1 MIKVERA
8 GGAVSTSHEHEEQPH
23 HNILH
28 GLDFSV
34 QRAVLAAAGHRRMKR
49 NAILFHEGDPAD
61 AIYVLKTGAATI
73 RKSLVTPEQQ
83 VIGFLYPGDILGT
96 AYAQRYAYSVRM
108 LSNAEVLRFNFA
120 TFEDLCGNYPEFG
133 HWLLQAACSELAAA
147 QDHMLLLGRKTA
159 RERVASF
166 LVRLEERLSRHDAG
180 PAVWM
185 PMRRGE
191 IAEHLGVALETV
203 SRIMTEFARRGLIR
217 TQGRHVVYILDR
229 QELTALAEGAGTF
242 YE

>member
-1 MIKVERA
+1 MTKVERA
-8 GGAVSTSHEHEEQPH
+8 GSAANTSREHEEQPH
-23 HNILH
+23 DDVLH
-28 GLDFSV
+28 GLDPSI
-34 QRAVLAAAGHRRMKR
+34 QRAVFAAAERQRMKR
-49 NAILFHEGDPAD
+49 NHILFQEGDAAE
-61 AIYVLKTGAATI
+61 AIYILKSGAAAI

-83 VIGFLYPGDILGT
+83 VIGFLYPGDVLGT
-96 AYAQRYAYSVRM
+96 AYAQQYAYSVRM
-108 LSNAEVLRFNFA
+108 LSNAEVLRFDFA
-120 TFEDLCGNYPEFG
+120 TFEELCGNYPEFG

-166 LVRLEERLSRHDAG
+166 LVRLEERLSRQDTR

-203 SRIMTEFARRGLIR
+203 SRIMTEFTRRGLIR
-217 TQGRHVVYILDR
+217 TQGRHVVHILDR
-229 QELTALAEGAGTF
+229 QELTARAEGAGTF
-242 YE
+242 DN